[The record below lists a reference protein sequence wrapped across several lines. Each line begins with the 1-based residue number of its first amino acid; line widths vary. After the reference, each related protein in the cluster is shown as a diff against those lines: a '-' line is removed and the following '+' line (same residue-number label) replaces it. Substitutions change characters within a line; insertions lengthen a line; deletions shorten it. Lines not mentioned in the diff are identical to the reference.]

1 MASLVS
7 VSGFISFR
15 FDFYLVNGS
24 FLVLL
29 VLLLL
34 WSGCGQSFFWSG
46 VTVFVVVCSCFLVL
60 SVVVV
65 VDLLIIYKKEKKL

>member
-1 MASLVS
+1 VARV
-7 VSGFISFR
+7 
-15 FDFYLVNGS
+15 
-24 FLVLL
+24 
-29 VLLLL
+29 
-34 WSGCGQSFFWSG
+34 FFWSG